1 MPKSQLCTAAAA
13 APLLEGVSKQQ
24 RPESPVHA
32 PMPASVLVHASAEM
46 EHPIAVAA
54 HISVSISDPE
64 TAIEA
69 PISGFF

>member
-1 MPKSQLCTAAAA
+1 
-13 APLLEGVSKQQ
+13 
-24 RPESPVHA
+24 
-32 PMPASVLVHASAEM
+32 MPASVLVHASAEM